1 MNEEQ
6 VKQWIDDLM
15 LQARKSLSESDV
27 DRSFAIVGFANVIG
41 EWLKKGMQ
49 GPLPVSEDQLRQLGL
64 ALPDTQAK
72 PIAERESDRQ
82 IDHSGQSEAPI
93 YTGSIQEQKSDVQ
106 IQFEQG
112 IDALKRGDLRGAIK
126 FLQPVA
132 DRSADPQQQ
141 QRARTALIQAQTQQ
155 QQQEAKIVTDAQQI
169 DQQAPTDLT
178 QRRNAW
184 RKVLEQAE
192 ESSEAQTQAQLAL
205 RQIEQAEQQ
214 SSGDDAIRKKIA
226 LLGREILQATID
238 NRISVLQECMVR
250 IDTLLS
256 QAATVVL
263 NEELGKLQAEA
274 SKSLKDLRNK
284 TGQVRTLLVNEE
296 LELAYHGAVKFID
309 EGFQEIWDPRYDKPV
324 SATVILAEAAKRFV
338 EFRKTKASEYEK
350 KAQRALTSGNPQ
362 LASEYYY
369 ESIMF
374 LTYAKLHTE
383 TRGERIYVVG
393 GEKNLPATGDQDFV
407 TELRTELQQAYEDTL
422 VLRDRWNTGK
432 ALFDTAEREADP
444 RKAIGLLRN
453 ALATFNQDPP
463 LRYAGIEEAIRRREG
478 DVSAS
483 LVEVVNSA
491 CADAESALMR
501 NAFPEARKALS
512 DARASVTEVSQP
524 SPSLQTAIARLES
537 LTKQEREQEQRFI
550 QVRAIIDTVTALLA
564 ATPPDPEHADAQL
577 QKLQGEEWNL
587 LEIIVLKQKLATMQ
601 SAGKNWTDAQQ
612 AYQKGQWQS
621 VVTAFDPSSQYQREA
636 ATKLNGR
643 AEAMLFFAQA
653 QKQSESA
660 ESRRQFY
667 ANGIALLEKHET
679 DNQTRAA
686 YEEAKKQFQEMVQ
699 LAQADD
705 KVKPILEGLEQMV
718 ATTQKV
724 AEDDLRQPEREM
736 PLAVRSEWSEIN
748 EEITKLLVQR
758 STLTGKI
765 QDLQSR
771 LFTAWRDDYLKRVR
785 KVTSRG
791 SNNLTPLYRM
801 VAELQQANLL
811 YEPADRRL
819 AREIEID
826 YRLDWSNSLRARIAP
841 RETSGEQTNAQLSR
855 PQLTWRQIGTNWKLI
870 EEHEQKILD
879 LIKLGYRPS
888 AAGEWSELDFEDRL
902 YNARISR
909 RLSNIQVLL
918 TENTDHKIKEA
929 VEQLEKDLASEE
941 FSGDVILTIELI
953 KLYWRSKPKR
963 FDTAY
968 QYAQG
973 LRNSNH
979 PNAEDTSKLWQ
990 GLTKVTEYFNQ
1001 GEYSYAIIHV
1011 EHIRANIPTGHE
1023 QVQQWLNENIQP
1035 TIDRLIDQAQKSGA
1049 EKDVLKA
1056 IQQYAQ
1062 AQQLLDLIKHPNDPR
1077 ITEGLKGLSSAV
1089 MTEIEMICQSAE
1101 NLKLSSDS
1109 GPSTGGQRRDLGS
1122 STGVQPRDPAPIVA
1136 QGEELCKRLK
1146 AIQVV
1151 QGQLRLEDSKVIQL
1165 ETSLRDLEERLE
1177 RWRQGL
1183 RYLKRANEICV
1194 VARRESWD
1202 FSEARQLIKTVRNDD
1217 DFKAQATML
1226 GKKLDDYESW
1236 VKQLM
1241 PILDQLEIAIRS
1253 EQFDTTI
1260 TTCNT
1265 LEDVWMQMC
1274 SKLEDPLDEQGLKQ
1288 QKKTQCFY
1296 IHIQKREDDW
1306 REHRQIANDLK
1317 QNLKQWSDCAAA
1329 MIRTES
1335 QARSQYRQAKQALDE
1350 QTKSLRELSVDF
1362 GACESACVELE
1373 QKLQELQDLPE
1384 PQSNLAK
1391 KERQKL
1397 DPVLQRRPE
1406 IEQWKTASITY
1417 RQKCEEQIARLTPLL
1432 DQIRTLITNPHF
1444 ANSKPNNDMLEMKI
1458 NEAAEIDPLDPE
1470 VLRDQTELE
1479 QRRKLVKPVRRGLFG
1494 R

>member
-6 VKQWIDDLM
+6 IKQWIDDLK
-15 LQARKSLSESDV
+15 LQAQKSLVENDV
-27 DRSFAIVGFANVIG
+27 NRSFAIIGFANVID
-41 EWLKKGMQ
+41 EWLKKGRQ
-49 GPLPVSEDQLRQLGL
+49 GPLPVSEEQLRQQGL
-64 ALPDTQAK
+64 ALPDTQVK
-72 PIAERESDRQ
+72 LIAERGIDLQAKQSDQ
-82 IDHSGQSEAPI
+82 
-93 YTGSIQEQKSDVQ
+93 TNDVQ
-106 IQFEQG
+106 VQFEQG
-112 IDALKRGDLRGAIK
+112 VDALKRGDLRGAIK

-132 DRSADPQQQ
+132 DRSAEPQQRE
-141 QRARTALIQAQTQQ
+141 RARTALIQAQMQQ
-155 QQQEAKIVTDAQQI
+155 QQREAQIVTEAQQI
-169 DQQAPTDLT
+169 DLQVPKDLT
-178 QRRNAW
+178 RRRNAW

-192 ESSEAQTQAQLAL
+192 ETSEAQTQAQLAL
-205 RQIEQAEQQ
+205 RQIEQAERQ
-214 SSGDDAIRKKIA
+214 SGGDDTIRKEIGQ
-226 LLGREILQATID
+226 LRREISQAQ
-238 NRISVLQECMVR
+238 NEKRISVLQDCMVR

-256 QAATVVL
+256 QASTTVL
-263 NEELGKLQAEA
+263 TEELSNLRNDAYR
-274 SKSLKDLRNK
+274 SLNDLRTQ
-284 TGQVRTLLVNEE
+284 TGVVSTLLQNSNHEA
-296 LELAYHGAVKFID
+296 AYYEIITLVDQGIY
-309 EGFQEIWDPRYDKPV
+309 EIWDNR
-324 SATVILAEAAKRFV
+324 LAKQVTAAVMLKEAAKRFV

-350 KAQRALTSGNPQ
+350 RAQRALTSGNPQ
-362 LASEYYY
+362 LAVEYYY
-369 ESIMF
+369 EAVMY
-374 LTYAKLHTE
+374 LTHEKLRTE
-383 TRGERIYVVG
+383 TRGERTYVVG
-393 GEKNLPATGDQDFV
+393 GEKELPATDDQDLV
-407 TELRTELQQAYEDTL
+407 TELRTEIQQAYEDTQ

-432 ALFDTAEREADP
+432 ALFDTAERETDP

-463 LRYAGIEEAIRRREG
+463 LRFIGIEAAILRREE
-478 DVSAS
+478 DVSSS
-483 LVEVVNSA
+483 LAADVNNA
-491 CADAESALMR
+491 CADAESALR
-501 NAFPEARKALS
+501 RDAFVEARKSLS
-512 DARASVTEVSQP
+512 SARTSVAELSHP
-524 SPSLQTAIARLES
+524 SPSLQTAIARLED

-564 ATPPDPEHADAQL
+564 ATPPHPEHADAQL
-577 QKLQGEEWNL
+577 QKLQGTEWDL
-587 LEIIVLKQKLATMQ
+587 PEIIGLKQKLATMQ
-601 SAGKNWTDAQQ
+601 EAEKNWTDAQQ

-621 VVTAFDPSSQYQREA
+621 VVTACTPLLAPSSQYQREA
-636 ATKLNGR
+636 VTKLNGR
-643 AEAMLFFAQA
+643 AEAMLDFAQA

-667 ANGIALLEKHET
+667 ADGIALLEKHET

-705 KVKPILEGLEQMV
+705 KVKPILERLEQLV
-718 ATTQKV
+718 ATTQHV

-855 PQLTWRQIGTNWKLI
+855 PQLTWKQIGTNWKLI

-888 AAGEWSELDFEDRL
+888 AAGEWSELDFEERL

-909 RLSNIQVLL
+909 RLSDVQVLL

-929 VEQLEKDLASEE
+929 VEQLEKDLASEV

-953 KLYWRSKPKR
+953 KLYWRSKR

-973 LRNSNH
+973 LRYSNH
-979 PNAEDTSKLWQ
+979 PNAQDTSKLWH
-990 GLTKVTEYFNQ
+990 GLTKVTEHFNQ

-1011 EHIRANIPTGHE
+1011 SHIRANIPTGHE
-1023 QVQQWLNENIQP
+1023 QVEQWLNENIQP

-1049 EKDVLKA
+1049 KKDILEA

-1062 AQQLLDLIKHPNDPR
+1062 AQQLLDLIKHPNDPL

-1101 NLKLSSDS
+1101 NLRLSGRDPE
-1109 GPSTGGQRRDLGS
+1109 PSIGSQRRDLGS
-1122 STGVQPRDPAPIVA
+1122 STGVQLRDPAPIVA

-1265 LEDVWMQMC
+1265 LEDVWMQMR

-1288 QKKTQCFY
+1288 QKKMQCFY
-1296 IHIQKREDDW
+1296 IHIQRREDDW

-1350 QTKSLRELSVDF
+1350 QTKSLHELSVDF
-1362 GACESACVELE
+1362 GACERTCVELE

-1417 RQKCEEQIARLTPLL
+1417 REKCEEQIARLTPLL